1 MYEIP
6 PPEDISQLIQR
17 TRTIAGMRLSDLATS
32 LDIKIPENL
41 KREKGW
47 VGQLVE
53 KLLGA
58 TAGNK
63 AEPDF
68 THLGVELKTIPVD
81 SKGKPCESTY
91 VCVVPL
97 RDITGLHWE
106 NSLVKAKLNHVLWV
120 PVEADKNIPLAN
132 RRLGRG
138 ILWQPDNNT
147 EAALARDYNEFI
159 DRIAL
164 GQVESI
170 TADQGEILQIRPKAA
185 NASALTT
192 GIGENGQS
200 IQTLPRGF
208 YLRPFFTKQ
217 ILRQWQ
223 KGN

>member
-1 MYEIP
+1 MHEIP
-6 PPEDISQLIQR
+6 PPEDINQLIQR
-17 TRTIAGMRLSDLATS
+17 TRTIAGMNLSELAHF
-32 LDIKIPENL
+32 LNIKIPENL

-106 NSLVKAKLNHVLWV
+106 NSVVKAKLNHVLWV
-120 PVEADKNIPLAN
+120 PVEADKTIPLAN

-138 ILWQPDNNT
+138 ILWQADKNT
-147 EAALARDYNEFI
+147 ESVLARDYNEFI

-170 TADQGEILQIRPKAA
+170 MADQGEILQIRPKAA

-192 GIGENGQS
+192 GIGENGQT

-208 YLRPFFTKQ
+208 YLRPVFTKQ

-223 KGN
+223 TGE

>member
-1 MYEIP
+1 MHETP
-6 PPEDISQLIQR
+6 PPKDIEQLIQR
-17 TRTIAGMRLSDLATS
+17 TRMIAGMHLSDLANS
-32 LDIKIPENL
+32 LDIKVPENL
-41 KREKGW
+41 NREKGW

-68 THLGVELKTIPVD
+68 THLSIELKTIPVD
-81 SKGKPCESTY
+81 SKGKPRESTY

-97 RDITGLHWE
+97 CDITGLHWE
-106 NSLVKAKLNHVLWV
+106 NSVVKAKLNHVLWV
-120 PVEADKNIPLAN
+120 PVEADKTIPLAN

-138 ILWQPDNNT
+138 ILWQADNKT
-147 EAALARDYNEFI
+147 ESALARDYNEFI

-170 TADQGEILQIRPKAA
+170 TADQGELLQIRPKAA

-200 IQTLPRGF
+200 IKTLPRGF
-208 YLRPFFTKQ
+208 YLRPFFTRQ

-223 KGN
+223 TAD